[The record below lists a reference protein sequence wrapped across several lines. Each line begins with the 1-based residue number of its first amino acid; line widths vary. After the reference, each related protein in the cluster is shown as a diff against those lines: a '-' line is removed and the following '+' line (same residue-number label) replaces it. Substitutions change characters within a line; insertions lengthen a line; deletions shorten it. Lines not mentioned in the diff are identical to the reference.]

1 MAKRNLIPWRK
12 EESNV
17 PVRRSEYD
25 PFMALQQDM
34 NSMFD
39 DFFNRSFG
47 LRPIGF
53 DQSWES
59 FQPRID
65 VVDDE
70 KMIKVTAELPGM
82 DENEIELTLTQN
94 TLQISGEKK
103 VESEDKGQNYYKM
116 ERSYG
121 TFRRSISLPCEVDAD
136 KVKATFKKGIL
147 TVVLPKIIEAGE
159 CKRITIN
166 Q

>member
-1 MAKRNLIPWRK
+1 MPKRNLLPWRK

-17 PVRRSEYD
+17 PVKQSEYD
-25 PFMALQQDM
+25 PFLTLQHDM
-34 NSMFD
+34 NRMFD

-47 LRPIGF
+47 LHPIGF
-53 DQSWES
+53 DQGWEQ

-65 VVDDE
+65 VIDDE
-70 KMIKVTAELPGM
+70 KKIKVTAELPGL
-82 DENEIELTLTQN
+82 EEKEIKLTLTQN

-103 VESEDKGQNYYKM
+103 VESEDKGQNYYRM

-136 KVKATFKKGIL
+136 NIKATFKKGIL
-147 TVVLPKIIEAGE
+147 IVVLPKIIEAGQ